1 VYVVWNRLSGRWSK
15 IVSNS
20 IWGINLNQDLCM
32 GESFKMLMV
41 AGLVAPIVC
50 PPSPNSYT
58 LTHSEVPDPQLNDI
72 LQVHWISSI
81 VLQVEKG
88 LTSLTFLSLP
98 PSPSGK
104 QGACSCAGIHVR
116 LWQASLGENPGY
128 LVSEG
133 PGPLQVP
140 SLSGGGR
147 HAGAEVCIDCLATHI
162 SFSIMV
168 FDIIQVRQLPLTPFR
183 FTSEELQF
191 LAHIIQH
198 AEHKCQCVC
207 V

>member
-1 VYVVWNRLSGRWSK
+1 MLPTPTHLCTLSYLS
-15 IVSNS
+15 
-20 IWGINLNQDLCM
+20 
-32 GESFKMLMV
+32 
-41 AGLVAPIVC
+41 C
-50 PPSPNSYT
+50 PDAQ
-58 LTHSEVPDPQLNDI
+58 HNDI

-88 LTSLTFLSLP
+88 LISLTFPSLP

-104 QGACSCAGIHVR
+104 QGACSCAGIYAR
-116 LWQASLGENPGY
+116 LRQASLGENPSY
-128 LVSEG
+128 LIPEG
-133 PGPLQVP
+133 TGPLQVP
-140 SLSGGGR
+140 SLSGGG
-147 HAGAEVCIDCLATHI
+147 HCAGAEVCINCLATHI
-162 SFSIMV
+162 SFLIV
-168 FDIIQVRQLPLTPFR
+168 QIRQLPVTLFR